1 VRHGRLAAGSSGSD
15 ADSGEGRARPIA
27 ILVLI
32 TIAWFTVVTTI
43 ICACH
48 VAARADAADD
58 DLRTRSPVGMPGYAH
73 CDESFDDGAFHLA
86 AGDR

>member
-1 VRHGRLAAGSSGSD
+1 MPL
-15 ADSGEGRARPIA
+15 GEERRVTEATVIPA
-27 ILVLI
+27 LI
-32 TIAWFTVVTTI
+32 TVAWIIVVTTI

-58 DLRTRSPVGMPGYAH
+58 DLRTRSPVGIQGYAH
-73 CDESFDDGAFHLA
+73 CDESLDDGAFHLA